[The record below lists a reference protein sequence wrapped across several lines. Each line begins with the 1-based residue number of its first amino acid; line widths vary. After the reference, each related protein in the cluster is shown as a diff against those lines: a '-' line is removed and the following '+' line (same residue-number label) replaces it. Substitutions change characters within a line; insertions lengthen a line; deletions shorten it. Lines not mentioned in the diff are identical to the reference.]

1 MSVIALLRKPLLA
14 LIATFYISPAFSG
27 ELALGDEASPVT
39 IIEYGSL
46 TCGYCI
52 GFHRSIFPEIKRD
65 YIDTGKARFIYRH
78 YPTGNEA
85 KLGAVALECADE
97 QYYALLDGLFATVDD
112 WASTDNI
119 YAALEK
125 QASQVGLDK
134 RAFKQC
140 FESGHAMQ
148 RVLDEQQHARQTYGT
163 KGTPTFLING
173 EVYQGKRSA
182 QAFKKIID
190 AALSPST
197 NAPAPQSTSPA
208 PHDAL

>member
-14 LIATFYISPAFSG
+14 LIASFYMSPVFSD
-27 ELALGDEASPVT
+27 ELALGDKASPVT

-85 KLGAVALECADE
+85 KLGAVALECAGE
-97 QYYALLDGLFATVDD
+97 RYYALLDSLFATVDD
-112 WASTDNI
+112 WASVDDI
-119 YAALEK
+119 QAALEE
-125 QASQVGLDK
+125 QASQIGIDSL
-134 RAFKQC
+134 AFKQC
-140 FESGHAMQ
+140 FEGEHAMQ

-190 AALSPST
+190 TALSDAT
-197 NAPAPQSTSPA
+197 NAPVPQSTSPA
-208 PHDAL
+208 PHGAL